1 LFTIIVLVLVVL
13 AIELNVEAVTV
24 SNEIEPGHSVQTD
37 VYYSVTPIDVRQLI
51 NTNYISS
58 EAEWFCADE
67 WIVYGIE
74 RARFAVQDEFTE
86 DWQVFDDVPFPST
99 SGQAILWQHVTVID
113 PPVTGGDGY
122 AVMKCDYPWE

>member
-1 LFTIIVLVLVVL
+1 VL

-122 AVMKCDYPWE
+122 AVLKCDYPWE